1 MKWSNANGYP
11 WSKIVHAEGFF
22 DKVIQPDTR
31 PGVWEWGNVVKGLRD
46 LDKDPR
52 MNSERRYVAIVN
64 EDVGL
69 GDTKGIGITPGL
81 FCGCQ
86 LIHPGEVVT
95 AHRHNSVALY
105 FIVEGTGELEVEGQ
119 VWNYKPFD
127 IMTCPAWHYH
137 EWRAKGDKDTLM
149 YVIHD
154 MALHAYLRTLFWE
167 EPQGHEHIRHMVKG
181 STHTWT
187 TDKPLE
193 QSKTEAAKK
202 LREEGPVS

>member
-11 WSKIVHAEGFF
+11 WSKIIPAEKFF
-22 DKVIQPDTR
+22 DHVVQPDTR
-31 PGVWEWGNVVKGLRD
+31 PGKWEWEHVVKGLRD
-46 LDKDPR
+46 LDAEPR
-52 MNSERRYVAIVN
+52 MNAERRYVAIVN

-69 GDTKGIGITPGL
+69 GATPGIGITPGL

-95 AHRHNSVALY
+95 PHRHNSVALY

-119 VWNYKPFD
+119 TYSYKPFD

-137 EWRAKGDKDTLM
+137 SWKATGKEDTLM

-167 EPQGHEHIRHMVKG
+167 EPQGSEHIRHMVKG

-187 TDKPLE
+187 ATKPVE
-193 QSKTEAAKK
+193 TSKTEAARQLSKSKK
-202 LREEGPVS
+202 